1 MTDDFTDEQKRYLE
15 GFAAGQGI
23 ARVTRGFGAPAA
35 APKASGP
42 EGVHDEAR
50 AKTIAAGGKLV
61 AEEDAKAKR
70 NGLDIWDEIRK
81 LADEGKYP
89 KGTDVFL
96 WKFHGLFYVSPA
108 QDSFMCRLRI
118 PGGQLSPHQM
128 AGLADL
134 ADRHAGG
141 FSHVTTRANLQL
153 REIGARETPG
163 LLMGL
168 SELGLTSKGSGADNI
183 RNVTG
188 SPTSGI
194 DAQEL
199 IDTQPLCREMH
210 HHILNHRELYG
221 LPRKFNIAFDGA
233 GRVSSVDD
241 TNDVGFSAVRVPEG
255 KSVPAGVYFRLRL
268 GGITGHHDFARDE
281 GVVVA
286 PADCVRVAEAVVK
299 VFSEHGDRTN
309 RLKARMKYVID
320 KVGHEQYLAWVE
332 EKLGRKLARLGE
344 EDCEPRPKVER
355 EGHIGFH
362 AQKQEGL
369 CYVGLVLPVGKL
381 TSAQMRAVAALAARY
396 GGSIRLTVWQNL
408 LITHIPLDAMDA
420 VKRDILAMGLD
431 WQATP
436 IRAGLVACTG
446 NRGCKFSASD
456 TKGHAMVIADYV
468 EKRIAMDTPVNIHLT
483 GCHHS
488 CAQHYIGDIGLLA
501 AKVDTGGDETIE
513 GYHLYV
519 GGGYGDAQA
528 MAREVYRDIPAAEA
542 PEAIRR
548 MLAAYLANRGS
559 ATETFQDFA
568 NRHDAEALRKLFA
581 MKIEAAA

>member
-1 MTDDFTDEQKRYLE
+1 MTDDFTPEQKRYLE

-23 ARVTRGFGAPAA
+23 ARLNLGGAKPAA
-35 APKASGP
+35 VSSGP
-42 EGVHDEAR
+42 DRIHDEAR
-50 AKTIAAGGKLV
+50 ARTVAAGGKLV
-61 AEEDAKAKR
+61 AEEDAKAKK

-81 LADEGKYP
+81 LADEGKFP

-96 WKFHGLFYVSPA
+96 WKFHGLFYVAPA

-134 ADRHAGG
+134 ADLHAGG
-141 FSHVTTRANLQL
+141 YSHVTTRANLQL
-153 REIGARETPG
+153 REITASQTPG

-210 HHILNHRELYG
+210 HHILNHREMYG
-221 LPRKFNIAFDGA
+221 LPRKFNIAFDGG

-241 TNDVGFSAVRVPEG
+241 TNDIGFYAVRVPEG
-255 KSVPAGVYFRLRL
+255 KSVPAGVYYRMRL

-281 GVVVA
+281 GVVIP
-286 PADCVRVAEAVVK
+286 PADCVKVAEAVVK
-299 VFSEHGDRTN
+299 VFAEHGDRTN

-320 KVGHEQYLAWVE
+320 KVGHEQYMAWVE
-332 EKLGRKLARLGE
+332 EKLGRKLARLAE
-344 EDCEPRPKVER
+344 EECEPRPRVSR

-362 AQKQEGL
+362 AQKQPDRF
-369 CYVGLVLPVGKL
+369 YVGLSLPVGKL
-381 TSAQMRAVAALAARY
+381 TSAQMRSIAALAARY
-396 GGSIRLTVWQNL
+396 DGSIRLTVWQNL
-408 LITHIPLDAMDA
+408 LVTNIPRESIDA
-420 VKRDILAMGLD
+420 VKRDILSMGLD

-456 TKGHAMVIADYV
+456 TKGHAMAIANYLEPRV
-468 EKRIAMDTPVNIHLT
+468 AMDTPVNIHLT

-501 AKVDTGGDETIE
+501 AKVDTGGEEAIE

-519 GGGYGDAQA
+519 GGGSGEDQA
-528 MAREVYRDIPAAEA
+528 LAREVYRDVPAGEA
-542 PEAIRR
+542 PETLRR
-548 MLAAYLANRGS
+548 ILAAYLANRL
-559 ATETFQDFA
+559 TPEETFQAFA
-568 NRHDAEALRKLFA
+568 NRHDAEALRSLFNLR
-581 MKIEAAA
+581 ISAAA